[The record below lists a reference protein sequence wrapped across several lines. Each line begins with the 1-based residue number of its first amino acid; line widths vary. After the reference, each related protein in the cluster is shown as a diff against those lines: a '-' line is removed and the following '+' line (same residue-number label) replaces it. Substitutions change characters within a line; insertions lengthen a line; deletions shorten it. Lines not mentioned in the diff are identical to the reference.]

1 MKTTK
6 KINILLLGLTL
17 IFIGC
22 DLPVQERFIFE
33 PEVDLSDPYG
43 EITAWQFLNTPQA
56 NALNEEGE
64 LIGDNFNYLK
74 EAIQAA
80 GMVDAYNTPNSGRT
94 FLMLNNN
101 AFTGGGDVIQLVTG
115 SAAVADGETPA
126 EVMARADVD
135 VLRIILDYHMVSTYI
150 TQIDPLIEF
159 DVNYEF
165 QTLIPGEDGRIV
177 FRRDNRY
184 RIDVNRS
191 PAPLPSSATSQ
202 FERLRNYNYVFSNG
216 IGHSLNDPVRNRPYP
231 RPN

>member
-6 KINILLLGLTL
+6 KINILLLGLIL
-17 IFIGC
+17 IFVGC
-22 DLPVQERFIFE
+22 DLPVQERFFFE
-33 PEVDLSDPYG
+33 PEVDLSDVRG
-43 EITAWQFLNTPQA
+43 DCTWQFLNTPQA

-64 LIGDNFNYLK
+64 LVIGDNFNYLK

-80 GMVDAYNTPNSGRT
+80 GMVDNLFLMAVER

-150 TQIDPLIEF
+150 TQIDPLIELG
-159 DVNYEF
+159 VNYEF

-191 PAPLPSSATSQ
+191 LLPCQA
-202 FERLRNYNYVFSNG
+202 LLP
-216 IGHSLNDPVRNRPYP
+216 HSLKD
-231 RPN
+231 